1 MRDASEGSTS
11 IRFRSRHKCRCWLKT
26 TRQLAA
32 ACLYGSPR
40 LTSSALCPS
49 ACMCLQ
55 PGMFLALADSLSA
68 NPKET
73 VNCSK
78 GSSLLV
84 PTVESDDDGSVS
96 RVRACVQVREH
107 AHIPNQCENKTAH
120 RCLRIMAWPQCFQRL
135 WTPGGGLL
143 VMING
148 GEKPQK
154 AFLGE
159 GPRYSFRASVRLS
172 PLDVREG
179 NGLIYFVPVF
189 AHTSS
194 PSY

>member
-1 MRDASEGSTS
+1 
-11 IRFRSRHKCRCWLKT
+11 
-26 TRQLAA
+26 
-32 ACLYGSPR
+32 
-40 LTSSALCPS
+40 
-49 ACMCLQ
+49 
-55 PGMFLALADSLSA
+55 
-68 NPKET
+68 
-73 VNCSK
+73 
-78 GSSLLV
+78 
-84 PTVESDDDGSVS
+84 
-96 RVRACVQVREH
+96 
-107 AHIPNQCENKTAH
+107 
-120 RCLRIMAWPQCFQRL
+120 
-135 WTPGGGLL
+135 
-143 VMING
+143 MING